1 MWELVTLIRI
11 DKMDGLERVFS
22 PGHRYYNVLFYD
34 KKEGKYYDLSID
46 MYLELSDL
54 PRYGIS
60 I

>member
-1 MWELVTLIRI
+1 
-11 DKMDGLERVFS
+11 MDGLERVFS

-60 I
+60 IQFFQGCRKP